1 LNKIMEHILEIA
13 LSAIIVVFLIIILFA
28 GKMNGQNGILA
39 ALGNSRYNTLSDHVN
54 QNTTTK
60 VRDVMTT
67 LPDDF
72 NINYVDG
79 TQKIAMVDNSGVWKN
94 LYNFEDFITIRYE
107 KSDYKYDK
115 SSKKWL
121 IRTGSGYVSQ
131 TGSDQKKFRVYVSAI
146 TDSNGKNV
154 LLSDKVEN
162 LSDDIPEK
170 ILYDEDKDL
179 IACFNPGTYNF
190 TAKIQETNTKN
201 VIEKTISIPFSE

>member
-1 LNKIMEHILEIA
+1 MNKIMEHILEIA

-79 TQKIAMVDNSGVWKN
+79 TQKIAMVDNLS
-94 LYNFEDFITIRYE
+94 
-107 KSDYKYDK
+107 
-115 SSKKWL
+115 L
-121 IRTGSGYVSQ
+121 IH
-131 TGSDQKKFRVYVSAI
+131 I
-146 TDSNGKNV
+146 
-154 LLSDKVEN
+154 
-162 LSDDIPEK
+162 
-170 ILYDEDKDL
+170 
-179 IACFNPGTYNF
+179 
-190 TAKIQETNTKN
+190 
-201 VIEKTISIPFSE
+201 